1 LDEVIEP
8 SIAARNACLRYTE
21 RLVEADNVGSVVSR
35 GDSFDDAPGL
45 WVSGLRPAE
54 AATGAATVRIPRL
67 PHKVHWFPQPARH
80 PPTAQ
85 VRRESPPDR
94 SLSAPQERFLRP
106 LCHTTTKAQWG
117 RLGSTTVAHPAVTC
131 SSQK

>member
-21 RLVEADNVGSVVSR
+21 RLVEADHVGSVVSR

-45 WVSGLRPAE
+45 SVSGLRPAE

-67 PHKVHWFPQPARH
+67 PHKFHWF
-80 PPTAQ
+80 
-85 VRRESPPDR
+85 
-94 SLSAPQERFLRP
+94 
-106 LCHTTTKAQWG
+106 
-117 RLGSTTVAHPAVTC
+117 STTGAAPADRT
-131 SSQK
+131 SSPMWPWTGL